1 MKNKSLLECL
11 NYIQV
16 NLNAPKNLYNKFGKY
31 KYRNLEGIFIGLKP
45 LLKETGCIVTIT
57 DSMELV
63 GDRHYIK
70 ATASII
76 KGDESISVDGC
87 ARETEVKKGMDASQ
101 ITGSCS
107 SYAGKYALSKICCL
121 CDTMDADTMD
131 NSYTVTDAQK
141 TRYQEL
147 LNSGAYNNDK
157 RKANDWWKG
166 LTTFEQAE
174 TGLRSME
181 KIVEAYIEKHKEKG

>member
-1 MKNKSLLECL
+1 
-11 NYIQV
+11 
-16 NLNAPKNLYNKFGKY
+16 
-31 KYRNLEGIFIGLKP
+31 
-45 LLKETGCIVTIT
+45 
-57 DSMELV
+57 
-63 GDRHYIK
+63 
-70 ATASII
+70 
-76 KGDESISVDGC
+76 
-87 ARETEVKKGMDASQ
+87 
-101 ITGSCS
+101 
-107 SYAGKYALSKICCL
+107 
-121 CDTMDADTMD
+121 MD